1 MSAIQNTSSTTVSE
15 SFNAHR
21 PLTLADVENPS
32 TKHVIVGMSGGVD
45 SSVSAV
51 LLQQAGFKVEGLF
64 MKNWEEDDGTEYCTA
79 MDDLADAQA
88 VCDKIGMK
96 LHTANF
102 AMEYWDRVFEHFLA
116 EYKAGR
122 TPNPDILCNKEIKFK
137 AFLDYALTL
146 GADYIATGHYTRRS
160 VNYTNVEGDEVAQLL
175 RGLDNNKDQS
185 YFLHAVGGDKIA
197 KTLFPVGELEKPVV
211 RQIAEKHDLA
221 TAKKKDS
228 TGICFIGERRFK
240 DFLQQYL
247 PAQKG
252 EILTDDNKVIGT
264 HDGLMYYTLGQ
275 RGGIGIG
282 GVKDRPE
289 EPWFVLAKDLEKNRL
304 IVGQGHEHP
313 MLMSNELKAYKLDW
327 IDGLPPSDVFS
338 DEGLACMEKSR
349 YRQPDQACRV
359 FATNADGSEV
369 RVVFDE
375 PQRAVTPGQSAVF
388 YIDEV
393 CLGGGVIESIDAP
406 CGF

>member
-211 RQIAEKHDLA
+211 RQIAEEHDLA

-327 IDGLPPSDVFS
+327 IDGLPPADVFS

-359 FATNADGSEV
+359 FAINADGSEV